1 MGGYFPGGDVE
12 KKEEGKLSK
21 ASKDRSEPWLLNMLT
36 FQSSSRNF
44 VCA

>member
-21 ASKDRSEPWLLNMLT
+21 ASKDRCVYRMVFL
-36 FQSSSRNF
+36 
-44 VCA
+44 